1 MKRRGRQSGDA
12 AVALKWDGSGAPR
25 VTAKGRGET
34 AARIL
39 ELAEQHD
46 IPLQH
51 ETELTELLLLV
62 DLEREIPQNLYV
74 AVAEI
79 IAFAYSLKGDFP
91 DNLRSAVNR
100 ARSA

>member
-1 MKRRGRQSGDA
+1 MSVDVKQNLDI

-34 AARIL
+34 AQRIL
-39 ELAEQHD
+39 QLAQEHE

-51 ETELTELLLLV
+51 EQGLVELLLLV
-62 DLEREIPQNLYV
+62 DLDHEIPQALYL

-79 IAFAYSLKGDFP
+79 IAFAYSLTSHPHTKP
-91 DNLRSAVNR
+91 
-100 ARSA
+100 